1 MDFIIDTVG
10 DDNLHIK
17 QELLD
22 DNEKLF
28 VG

>member
-10 DDNLHIK
+10 DD
-17 QELLD
+17 ELQNKTELID
-22 DNEKLF
+22 ESTPYF

>member
-10 DDNLHIK
+10 DDNLQIK